1 MEENK
6 DISVEHEE
14 KPVEV
19 TEAKTETTECAI
31 ELNNI
36 SKAYGNHMV
45 LKNVSMHVKK
55 GDIYGFVG
63 PNGSGKTT
71 IIRIITGL
79 IKPTS
84 GDFKIFGVPS
94 TSLKINSARKRTN
107 AIVEAPSI
115 YLDLNAYENIKMQA
129 IIMEANFDDAKI
141 DELLK
146 IVGLGD
152 VDRKKKA
159 VNYSLGMRQR
169 LGIAMCLVNSPEFL
183 ILDEPLN
190 GLDPEGIVGIRN
202 LILDLN
208 RTKGITFFIS
218 SHILT
223 ELNLV
228 ANRFGIIKNGELIKE
243 ISRDELDNLGTKTTE
258 IKTSDNDKAF
268 EVLSVKY
275 SDYIT
280 KSNDVIIVDGSIN
293 INDIMAELI
302 ANSISIVDIKTK
314 ETSIEEYYISTA
326 GGNNNA

>member
-6 DISVEHEE
+6 DISVELEN

-268 EVLSVKY
+268 EVLSVKF

-280 KSNDVIIVDGSIN
+280 KSDDVIIVDGSIN

-302 ANSISIVDIKTK
+302 ANSISIIDIKTK

>member
-6 DISVEHEE
+6 DISVELEN

-268 EVLSVKY
+268 EVLSVKF

>member
-1 MEENK
+1 MEENNLT
-6 DISVEHEE
+6 SVEDNTAN
-14 KPVEV
+14 V
-19 TEAKTETTECAI
+19 TSNTEQNIEYAI

-36 SKAYGNHMV
+36 SKAYGSHMV
-45 LKNVSMHVKK
+45 LKNVTMHVKK

-79 IKPTS
+79 IKPTA
-84 GDFKIFGVPS
+84 GEFKIFGVPS
-94 TSLKINSARKRTN
+94 TSLKINAARKRTN

-115 YLDLNAYENIKMQA
+115 YLDLNAHDNIKMQS
-129 IIMEANFDDAKI
+129 IIMEANFDDNKI

-152 VDRKKKA
+152 VDRKKKS

-208 RTKGITFFIS
+208 RQKGITFFIS

-243 ISRDELDNLGTKTTE
+243 ISREELDNYGTKTTE
-258 IKTSDNDKAF
+258 IKTSDNEKAF
-268 EVLSVKY
+268 EVLSVKF
-275 SDYIT
+275 SDNIS
-280 KSNDVIIVDGSIN
+280 KSNDIIVVAGDIN
-293 INDIMAELI
+293 INDVMAELI

-326 GGNNNA
+326 GGNGNE

>member
-19 TEAKTETTECAI
+19 REAKTENIECAI

-243 ISRDELDNLGTKTTE
+243 ISRDELDNLGTKTT
-258 IKTSDNDKAF
+258 
-268 EVLSVKY
+268 
-275 SDYIT
+275 
-280 KSNDVIIVDGSIN
+280 
-293 INDIMAELI
+293 
-302 ANSISIVDIKTK
+302 
-314 ETSIEEYYISTA
+314 
-326 GGNNNA
+326 

>member
-6 DISVEHEE
+6 DISVELEE

-19 TEAKTETTECAI
+19 REAKTENIECAI